1 MKMDEIID
9 TLESARDNKS
19 VAEKASS
26 EGIKNFS
33 KVLSVAIEGLSRLRL
48 INIAT
53 GGDGEC

>member
-9 TLESARDNKS
+9 TLESARDNES